1 MIFVWCHSGH
11 CHGYVTVTMSLWPLP
26 WLCYRHYVTLATAM
40 VMLPSLWPLPWL
52 CYRHYITLATAMV
65 MLPPLYYSGPLPWL
79 CYRHYITLA
88 TAMVMLPSLYHSGHC
103 HGYVTKFLSVS
114 IRCCHV
120 IAV

>member
-40 VMLPSLWPLPWL
+40 VMLPSL
-52 CYRHYITLATAMV
+52 YH
-65 MLPPLYYSGPLPWL
+65 SGHCHGYVTVTILLWPLPWL